1 MFYSVLFREP
11 LTALV
16 QETISGVN
24 SIVLSPNDTIR
35 THLGNML
42 VDSASR
48 GQDEMYVL
56 YNLRSERLFFYHCLI
71 ELRLI
76 TFHLINDVDITFQ
89 STIDKKMKESD
100 VEC

>member
-1 MFYSVLFREP
+1 MPTIHLYRVVLREP

-35 THLGNML
+35 TSLGKML

-48 GQDEMYVL
+48 GQDEM
-56 YNLRSERLFFYHCLI
+56 
-71 ELRLI
+71 
-76 TFHLINDVDITFQ
+76 
-89 STIDKKMKESD
+89 
-100 VEC
+100 